1 MGLLS
6 EVISVAKRLV
16 DAGYPESTAMKIAT
30 GELPMDQISRMA
42 RAKEQGF
49 TEKAY
54 HSGKDASGKIYDGS
68 YEPTGRGIIDVDPED
83 GSNMFAS
90 GGSPFVS
97 QSYTGSMRQ
106 SPTSYPLLVNTKNF
120 EKTNA
125 EGQMWNDIDSPYV
138 YAPNGEL
145 VRSDFTVSLGNGV
158 KGKEPLYE
166 KEVLDTNRLARGAKE
181 RGASGVVIDNVR
193 DIGANSLRMYDAIKR
208 SGLDQDEWNKL
219 YGDQGGQVL
228 AINDGT
234 KARSLLSAAFDPDMK
249 GSSNLLAS
257 APTATAGAGILGLAA
272 MSSSDDADAG
282 VLGKAKGLLMD
293 TPSRMARAKEQGFD
307 VDTPVY
313 HGTSEDFDSFDPDRA
328 IGTQFWSTTNKA
340 EIESGDVGA
349 QGSGVIKEM
358 YHKIKNPA
366 GWEEYD
372 KFGIDELISR
382 GYDGLKLPD
391 GNGNYTYTAFDPS
404 QYRSVDAAFDP
415 AKTGSSNL
423 LASNP
428 AATAGAGILGLGAA
442 AQSNDTYAD
451 YSPSNLA
458 RLQSDDVGS
467 IEAPQSM
474 AAANIAGLMG
484 SVNKVGYD
492 DPLLGMVAS
501 QLPSELMNKIAYN
514 DKRGL
519 LDYAKAYA
527 GLLGF

>member
-1 MGLLS
+1 MGLLGKTARAGSGLLDELIKLLAKGKADGSIVEYPDELIESTPFELRKAIADHNESILGPEYRESFDEKTFYRGGGS
-6 EVISVAKRLV
+6 ERSALKDDVWMSSDPYQASTY
-16 DAGYPESTAMKIAT
+16 AGKVGGNVMPLKVRKEDIPEVYSNSPEWNRIGLLDSSMKIPSNEYPEELGRVMFNSEQSPYAVTDTNMIAQFAKDE
-30 GELPMDQISRMA
+30 GFGGVGIKGLQDIGPYQRGSDLSKVR
-42 RAKEQGF
+42 RAESLVL
-49 TEKAY
+49 A
-54 HSGKDASGKIYDGS
+54 
-68 YEPTGRGIIDVDPED
+68 D
-83 GSNMFAS
+83 GSN
-90 GGSPFVS
+90 
-97 QSYTGSMRQ
+97 
-106 SPTSYPLLVNTKNF
+106 
-120 EKTNA
+120 
-125 EGQMWNDIDSPYV
+125 
-138 YAPNGEL
+138 
-145 VRSDFTVSLGNGV
+145 
-158 KGKEPLYE
+158 
-166 KEVLDTNRLARGAKE
+166 
-181 RGASGVVIDNVR
+181 
-193 DIGANSLRMYDAIKR
+193 
-208 SGLDQDEWNKL
+208 
-219 YGDQGGQVL
+219 
-228 AINDGT
+228 
-234 KARSLLSAAFDPDMK
+234 ARSVNAAFDPAK
-249 GSSNLLAS
+249 EGSRNLLAS
-257 APTATAGAGILGLAA
+257 RPEAAIASLLGLAA

-282 VLGKAKGLLMD
+282 VLSKAKGLLMD

-474 AAANIAGLMG
+474 TASDIAGLMG
-484 SVNKVGYD
+484 SINKVGYD

>member
-1 MGLLS
+1 MGILS

-16 DAGYPESTAMKIAT
+16 EAGYPESTAMKIAT

-68 YEPTGRGIIDVDPED
+68 YEPTGRGIINVDPED

-234 KARSLLSAAFDPDMK
+234 KARSLLSAAFDP
-249 GSSNLLAS
+249 
-257 APTATAGAGILGLAA
+257 
-272 MSSSDDADAG
+272 
-282 VLGKAKGLLMD
+282 
-293 TPSRMARAKEQGFD
+293 
-307 VDTPVY
+307 
-313 HGTSEDFDSFDPDRA
+313 
-328 IGTQFWSTTNKA
+328 
-340 EIESGDVGA
+340 
-349 QGSGVIKEM
+349 
-358 YHKIKNPA
+358 
-366 GWEEYD
+366 
-372 KFGIDELISR
+372 
-382 GYDGLKLPD
+382 
-391 GNGNYTYTAFDPS
+391 
-404 QYRSVDAAFDP
+404 

-428 AATAGAGILGLGAA
+428 VATTGAGILGLGAA
-442 AQSNDTYAD
+442 AQSSDTYAD
-451 YSPSNLA
+451 FSPSNLA
-458 RLQSDDVGS
+458 RLRSDDVGS

-484 SVNKVGYD
+484 NVNKVGYD